1 MRIAFVDLLFSWPPN
16 GGADVDLYQVA
27 TGLARA
33 GQDVRLFVVHEEGAW
48 ECGAFEPE
56 GFPIAATRLDFPP
69 GGLRAAEVCARLKT
83 VVDAWKPDVV
93 FLCDGY
99 FLKPHVALAL
109 AHHPLVLR
117 YYAHE
122 MACHRDILRFKDGA
136 VCPNA
141 YLKTPEDCRQC
152 ALEFHKPALRHM
164 ELNAWRA
171 EYLAAQAYAP
181 EYYVIARDA
190 LRRAR
195 AGIVYNRGMQS
206 LLEPQCA
213 RTLVVPGGVDPEAY
227 RFTIPEAR
235 RVEDLKTVFMP
246 GRAEDPAKGLA
257 VLLAACEKLHEERAD
272 FELVVTMPQ
281 DLCEVDYVRAVGWAG
296 REEMAALYELADV
309 CVVPSVWDEP
319 FGLVAVEAMASG
331 RPVCASRVGGLQE
344 IVVHME
350 TGFLFDRGDSGELA
364 KQLSILLDNHGLRQQ
379 MGVAARARV
388 ERAYTWDVIVS
399 QHYLPLIDSLTRG
412 H

>member
-1 MRIAFVDLLFSWPPN
+1 MRIAFVDLLFCWPPN

-33 GQDVRLFVVHEEGAW
+33 GQDVRLFVVHEEGSW
-48 ECGAFEPE
+48 ERGAFAPDT
-56 GFPIAATRLDFPP
+56 FPIPATRLDFPP
-69 GGLRAAEVCARLKT
+69 GGLHVAELCARLT
-83 VVDAWKPDVV
+83 SVVDTWRPDLV

-141 YLKTPEDCRQC
+141 YLKTPEECRQC
-152 ALEFHKPALRHM
+152 ALAFHRPAIRRM
-164 ELNAWRA
+164 EMNAWRA
-171 EYLAAQAYAP
+171 EYVAAEATTP
-181 EYYVIARDA
+181 EYYAIARDA

-195 AGIVYNRGMQS
+195 AGIVYNRGMQA

-213 RTLVVPGGVDPEAY
+213 RTLVVPGGVDPELFPYTPAE
-227 RFTIPEAR
+227 PR
-235 RVEDLKTVFMP
+235 RAGELKTILMP

-257 VLLAACEKLHEERAD
+257 VLLEACEKLREERED
-272 FELVVTMPQ
+272 FELVVTLPQ
-281 DLCEVDYVRAVGWAG
+281 DLCEVEYVRAVGWANQ
-296 REEMAALYELADV
+296 EEMTALYQLCDV

-344 IVVHME
+344 IVSHME
-350 TGFLFDRGDSGELA
+350 TGFLFDRGDSEELA
-364 KQLSILLDNHGLRQQ
+364 KQLSILLDNPGLRRE
-379 MGVAARARV
+379 MGASARARV
-388 ERAYTWDVIVS
+388 EQEYTWDVIVS
-399 QHYLPLIDSLTRG
+399 RHYLPLIESITRG